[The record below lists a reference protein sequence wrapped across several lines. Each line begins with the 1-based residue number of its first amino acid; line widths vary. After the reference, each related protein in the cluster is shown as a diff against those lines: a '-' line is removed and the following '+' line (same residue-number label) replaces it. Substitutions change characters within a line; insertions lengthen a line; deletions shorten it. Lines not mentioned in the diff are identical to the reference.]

1 MGKLQQLNI
10 ILGVLQNFYPKTT
23 KTLMIIGFL
32 VVLRKVVNAIRSL
45 YSTALR
51 RRVNLKGRYGR
62 NSWALITGSS
72 DGIGKGIALSLAKEG
87 FNIILS
93 ARTES
98 KLEGVKN
105 EIKQLY
111 PSLDVKLLVVDYE
124 RSSEP
129 SHL

>member
-10 ILGVLQNFYPKTT
+10 ILGVLPSFYPRTT

-45 YSTALR
+45 YSTILR
-51 RRVNLKGRYGR
+51 RRVNFRGRYGR

-105 EIKQLY
+105 EIKRLY

-124 RSSEP
+124 RSSER
-129 SHL
+129 

>member
-10 ILGVLQNFYPKTT
+10 ILGVLPNFYPKTT

-105 EIKQLY
+105 EIKRLY

>member
-1 MGKLQQLNI
+1 MGKLQQLSI
-10 ILGVLQNFYPKTT
+10 ILGVLPNFYPKTT
-23 KTLMIIGFL
+23 KTLMMIGFL
-32 VVLRKVVNAIRSL
+32 VILRKMINAMRSL
-45 YSTALR
+45 YSTVLR
-51 RRVNLKGRYGR
+51 RRVNFKGRYGR

-105 EIKQLY
+105 EIKRMY
-111 PSLDVKLLVVDYE
+111 PSLDVKILVLDYE

>member
-1 MGKLQQLNI
+1 MSKLQQLNI
-10 ILGVLQNFYPKTT
+10 ILGVLPNFYPKTT

-45 YSTALR
+45 YSTVLR

-105 EIKQLY
+105 EIKRLY

>member
-105 EIKQLY
+105 EIKRLY

>member
-105 EIKQLY
+105 EIKRLY

-124 RSSEP
+124 KSSEP